1 MDSHQADITVEYGID
16 RTFVIFNDSEILEEN
31 QINQL
36 QEALRPV
43 IEHNGI
49 NKVIFNFGNVNF
61 MSSAFLGLLVRVR
74 KWVAEAGGSLELCNI
89 APNIYKV
96 FEITRLNNIFD
107 IT

>member
-1 MDSHQADITVEYGID
+1 MDSHQENISVEYGID
-16 RTFVIFNDSEILEEN
+16 RTFVIFNNSKILEEN

-36 QEALRPV
+36 QQALRPV
-43 IEHNGI
+43 IKQNGE
-49 NKVIFNFGNVNF
+49 NKVIFNFGNVEF

>member
-1 MDSHQADITVEYGID
+1 MDSHQADISVEYGID
-16 RTFVIFNDSEILEEN
+16 RTFVIFNSSEILEES
-31 QINQL
+31 QIKQL

-43 IEHNGI
+43 IEQNGV
-49 NKVIFNFGNVNF
+49 NKAILNFGNVKF
-61 MSSAFLGLLVRVR
+61 MSSAFLGLLVRIR